1 MWAEYAAV
9 PVKCVFAMPE
19 GMTFEEAAA
28 IPVNYVTAYHMLF
41 EFGNLRKGKK
51 VLVHMAA
58 GESLTHSSQNILA
71 TAKSKLFP

>member
-1 MWAEYAAV
+1 MCIALSRNMWAEYAAV

-51 VLVHMAA
+51 VLVHMAG
-58 GESLTHSSQNILA
+58 GESLTQ
-71 TAKSKLFP
+71 